1 MKQHHRILSA
11 ALALFLV
18 LILAACGASVSKEAA
33 DAGTTE
39 MPTYDTT
46 ISNSSIEENGFS
58 SYQSYDTE
66 KDKAT
71 TQTPDTV
78 QSSDKIIYTGSATVE
93 TQKFDETVAA
103 VEKLTEDIGGYIQS
117 SNVNGRDFYASQY
130 GDSAFRT
137 AYYEL
142 RVPVDR
148 FRSFM
153 DGLSELGNVP
163 YSSINADNITEQ
175 YTDIEAR
182 LKSCQ
187 AEETRLLELLDKADT
202 VDEMLQIES
211 YLSDV
216 RYEIE
221 SYTAQIKNW
230 DSRISYSTVSL
241 SIQEVSLYT
250 DSSPADVNYGT
261 QLKNSLVSSAK
272 AVWLFLKNLLKF
284 IIAALPVLAVVA
296 VIAVPVLFIV
306 RSVVR
311 KRKNNKSE

>member
-1 MKQHHRILSA
+1 MKKHHRILAA

-18 LILAACGASVSKEAA
+18 LILAACGASVSKSAA
-33 DAGTTE
+33 DAGTTSVPE
-39 MPTYDTT
+39 PYDTA
-46 ISNSSIEENGFS
+46 ISDTSIEESGFS
-58 SYQSYDTE
+58 SYQGSGDSEEE
-66 KDKAT
+66 KAAV
-71 TQTPDTV
+71 QT
-78 QSSDKIIYTGSATVE
+78 SDKIIYSGSATVE

-103 VEKLTEDIGGYIQS
+103 VEKLAEDIGGYIQS
-117 SNVNGRDFYASQY
+117 SSVNGRDFYASQY
-130 GDSAFRT
+130 GDRTYRT

-142 RVPVDR
+142 RVPVDK
-148 FRSFM
+148 FRSVM

-175 YTDIEAR
+175 YTDVQAR
-182 LKSCQ
+182 LTSCQ

-241 SIQEVSLYT
+241 TIQEVSLYT
-250 DSSPADVNYGT
+250 DSSPADVGYGT

-272 AVWLFLKNLLKF
+272 AVWHFLRNLLKF
-284 IIAALPVLAVVA
+284 IVAALPVLAVIA
-296 VIAVPVLFIV
+296 VIAVPVFFIV
-306 RSVVR
+306 RAAVR
-311 KRKNNKSE
+311 RRRSGKSE